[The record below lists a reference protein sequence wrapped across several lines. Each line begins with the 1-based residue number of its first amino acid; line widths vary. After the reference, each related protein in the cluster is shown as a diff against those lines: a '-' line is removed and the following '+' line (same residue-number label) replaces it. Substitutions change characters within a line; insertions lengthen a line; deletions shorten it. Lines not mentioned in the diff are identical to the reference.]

1 MSKGFLFDEELF
13 DKEFS
18 DEVDEELNK
27 QDFCLKNIDSCL
39 TEFDFYPPSDNRV
52 WTSGV
57 EDIYGGDNFIDYC
70 EEFFEMLDEREYY
83 DN

>member
-1 MSKGFLFDEELF
+1 MSKEFLFDEELL
-13 DKEFS
+13 DKEFN
-18 DEVDEELNK
+18 DEVDEKLDK
-27 QDFCLKNIDSCL
+27 QDFYLKNIDSYL

-52 WTSGV
+52 WASGV
-57 EDIYGGDNFIDYC
+57 DDIYGGDNFIDYC